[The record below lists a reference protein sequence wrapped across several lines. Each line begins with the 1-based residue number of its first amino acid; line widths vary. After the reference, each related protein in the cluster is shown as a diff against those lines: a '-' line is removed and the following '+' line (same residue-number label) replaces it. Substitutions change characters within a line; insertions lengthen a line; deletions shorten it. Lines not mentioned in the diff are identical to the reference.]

1 MKVCVLATNL
11 RMAGK
16 LKRELQHRPG
26 EMDRGGQGDNGGGR
40 NESTS
45 GAGKDGEGKAP
56 PWKRRRLS

>member
-1 MKVCVLATNL
+1 
-11 RMAGK
+11 MAGK

-40 NESTS
+40 NASTS